1 MGKKM
6 RVGWET
12 REEDHLRKC
21 GKTGR
26 TASRFSSVGGKR
38 KTEKREEYNVSVCG
52 FDDCHFLVS
61 SDTIP
66 YVLAT
71 IHS

>member
-21 GKTGR
+21 GETGR
-26 TASRFSSVGGKR
+26 TASRFFIGRRETENGKTGR
-38 KTEKREEYNVSVCG
+38 IQCLCV
-52 FDDCHFLVS
+52 
-61 SDTIP
+61 
-66 YVLAT
+66 VLMT
-71 IHS
+71 DILSFRPIQFPMP

>member
-21 GKTGR
+21 GETGR
-26 TASRFSSVGGKR
+26 TASRFFIGRRETENGKTGR
-38 KTEKREEYNVSVCG
+38 IQCLCVW
-52 FDDCHFLVS
+52 F
-61 SDTIP
+61 
-66 YVLAT
+66 
-71 IHS
+71 